1 MKTNETLTRHN
12 AAWALP
18 IVIVVLLLIF
28 LGALFPV
35 SEPAYA
41 DTSAKTTRLSGPSRF
56 ETGFAIAD
64 YLFRSHGAFDNMTV
78 ASGLNYPDALSGCYL
93 AKVKDSPLLLVDK
106 AVEDQVIQRL
116 RMYTKPGGTV
126 YLLGGPG
133 SISTVFEKK
142 VQKAGFQVVRLAQGN
157 RYGTNLEILKEA
169 GTKGQELLVASGE
182 NYPDSLSASAVPKP
196 LLLVGKALTPEQR
209 VFLKQ
214 AGITKIYILGG
225 EGSVNKAVENEL
237 KACGVPIHRLA
248 GANRYATSFLIAR
261 YFGKESAC
269 VTYASGQNFPDGL
282 AGGPVAM
289 YQDAPLLLIAPNS
302 HVYARQYLQG
312 GKAIQNTI
320 IFGGIASVAPE
331 TVDLAM
337 GRRPDGKMTLEDF
350 MRIYPQVKNQ
360 LTEDFA
366 HEDLTMWVADNTIY
380 LATPNDEEI
389 EYSEEELARIPA
401 QIEAGLESETS
412 TFTGFVAELE
422 EGTGIKGIVL
432 CLQYRNH
439 FAGILHSVYYTAQ

>member
-1 MKTNETLTRHN
+1 MRTHETLTRRG
-12 AAWALP
+12 AAHVLL
-18 IVIVVLLLIF
+18 IVTVVLILLLLSVF
-28 LGALFPV
+28 VPTRE
-35 SEPAYA
+35 SSYA
-41 DTSAKTTRLSGPSRF
+41 EAGTGNIRLSGSSRF

-64 YLFRSHGAFDNMTV
+64 YLFRNHGAFDNMTV
-78 ASGLNYPDALSGCYL
+78 ASGMNYPDALSGCYL
-93 AKVKDSPLLLVDK
+93 TKVKDTPLLLVDK
-106 AVEDQVIQRL
+106 SVEDKVVQRI

-133 SISTVFEKK
+133 SISAAFEQK

-169 GTKGQELLVASGE
+169 RTKGQELLVASGE

-196 LLLVGKALTPEQR
+196 LLLVGKALTPDQR
-209 VFLKQ
+209 AFLKQ

-225 EGSVNKAVENEL
+225 EGSVNKAVETEL
-237 KACGVPIHRLA
+237 KAYGVPIHRLA

-261 YFGKESAC
+261 YFGKKSAC

-289 YQDAPLLLIAPNS
+289 YEEAPLLLIAPNS

-312 GKAIQNTI
+312 GKAIQSTI
-320 IFGGIASVAPE
+320 IFGGPGSVAQE
-331 TVDLAM
+331 TVDFAM
-337 GRRPDGKMTLEDF
+337 NRRADGKMTLQEF
-350 MRIYPQVKNQ
+350 MSMYPQVKNQ

-366 HEDLTMWVADNTIY
+366 YENLTMWVADNTMY
-380 LATPNDEEI
+380 LGTPNDEEI

-401 QIEAGLESETS
+401 QIEAGLESETKV
-412 TFTGFVAELE
+412 FTDFVAELE

-432 CLQYRNH
+432 CLQYRNL